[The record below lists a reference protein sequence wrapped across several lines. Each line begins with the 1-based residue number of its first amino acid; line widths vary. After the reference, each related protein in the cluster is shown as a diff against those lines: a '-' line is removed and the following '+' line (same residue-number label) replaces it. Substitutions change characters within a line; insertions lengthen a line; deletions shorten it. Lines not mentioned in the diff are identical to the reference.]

1 MPFRVDRKNICLYG
15 RAFEFFAKGGEN
27 TFAFKLTKRSRKRY
41 TKSRFE
47 TGFIMKILLHF

>member
-41 TKSRFE
+41 TKGRFE
-47 TGFIMKILLHF
+47 TGFIMKILSHF

>member
-27 TFAFKLTKRSRKRY
+27 TFAFKLTKKVERGILKVDLKRV
-41 TKSRFE
+41 S
-47 TGFIMKILLHF
+47 